1 MDIES
6 LSISLTENSLL
17 RRDNAPLDTLTG
29 IRIKRARTDTSKK
42 TFNLTKKQ
50 KREMIGDRI
59 GLSIELEA
67 SKNLNINVK
76 ITAKKL
82 KCIFLR

>member
-6 LSISLTENSLL
+6 LSISLTANSFL

-29 IRIKRARTDTSKK
+29 IRIKSARTDTSKK

-82 KCIFLR
+82 KCIFLK

>member
-17 RRDNAPLDTLTG
+17 RRDNASQETLPG
-29 IRIKRARTDTSKK
+29 IRIKSAKTDTSKK

-82 KCIFLR
+82 KCIFLK

>member
-6 LSISLTENSLL
+6 LSISLTANSLL

-29 IRIKRARTDTSKK
+29 IRIKSARTDTSKK